1 LDGIAPFIESL
12 EERTEIRNLFR
23 LISSGGNPHHH
34 PELKDLYH
42 KHETIFGVFDIC
54 IDVRYGNFLHLP
66 AAGGVLDQPS
76 KTMDGLKYLQS
87 LLREKIADEEKKR
100 FKAR

>member
-1 LDGIAPFIESL
+1 LDAIPPFVGSPA
-12 EERTEIRNLFR
+12 ERTELRNLFKV
-23 LISSGGNPHHH
+23 LAAGGNPYHH
-34 PELKDLYH
+34 PELKDLYA
-42 KHETIFGVFDIC
+42 KHRTIFDVFDIC

-87 LLREKIADEEKKR
+87 LLREKIAEDEKKKY
-100 FKAR
+100 KAR